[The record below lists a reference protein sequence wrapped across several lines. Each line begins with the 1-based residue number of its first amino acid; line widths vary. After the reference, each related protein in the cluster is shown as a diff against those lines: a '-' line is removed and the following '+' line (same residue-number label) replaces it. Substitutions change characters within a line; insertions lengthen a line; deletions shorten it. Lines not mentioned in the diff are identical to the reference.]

1 MKSRKLLWLFLPILA
16 IGVVGYLWVKHSH
29 TDKPV
34 VKHNWNNEIPR
45 VLHNAGYVAELEE
58 SAPRLLNLSESLD
71 ELRGPITNPF
81 GIRDDILEYI
91 MTNIPK
97 DNESAIRAAIKEMQY
112 DQAVY
117 FDNPSGEEALR
128 LDAKS
133 ALADSCLMTYM
144 NTDTPLA
151 IWRVMRN
158 TDARDKYMW
167 AIDRKYF
174 SWKVLGTGLTIDDE
188 EIACEKGAF

>member
-58 SAPRLLNLSESLD
+58 SAPKLINLSESLD
-71 ELRGPITNPF
+71 ELRGSITNPF

-97 DNESAIRAAIKEMQY
+97 DNESAIRAAIKMMQY
-112 DQAVY
+112 MQSIY
-117 FDNPSGEEALR
+117 FDNPTQEEALS
-128 LDAKS
+128 LNAKYS
-133 ALADSCLMTYM
+133 LANHCSLVYL
-144 NTDTPLA
+144 NRNEPLA

-167 AIDRKYF
+167 DIDRKYF

-188 EIACEKGAF
+188 DIACEKGEF